1 MSLIARL
8 HADKQ
13 RCIMQTYR
21 VFFEEWDL
29 DEKFKIIA
37 SCLRAEPLGLCLL
50 KPEVEYPIVE
60 T

>member
-1 MSLIARL
+1 
-8 HADKQ
+8 
-13 RCIMQTYR
+13 MQTYR